1 MKKCN
6 CTKNIFESR
15 WVCLLVL
22 SFSTALFS
30 QNVKITSEPS
40 KKGLLMEEGD
50 KVLASGGAFGAAIF
64 NNLTSNGIL
73 KLNGTT
79 VKNALHVE
87 GSLLTQGAILN
98 TVEVCGEANF
108 KNTIIAQAIQVI
120 GSLRAE
126 KCTFKGHLNIT
137 GIRATFLGSQVGSI
151 HVSKESNCKG
161 HQIIELKQKTS
172 VDGPIVFESGKG
184 EVHSYPGSYV
194 SGPITG
200 GKLIKKN

>member
-1 MKKCN
+1 MKKC
-6 CTKNIFESR
+6 KRIF
-15 WVCLLVL
+15 VCIAIL
-22 SFSTALFS
+22 SCSTILFS
-30 QNVKITSEPS
+30 QNIKITSEPS
-40 KKGLLMEEGD
+40 GKGLPIEEGD

-64 NNLTSNGIL
+64 DNLTSNGIL

-79 VKNALHVE
+79 VKNTLHVD
-87 GSLLTQGAILN
+87 GSLLTQGASLN
-98 TVEVCGEANF
+98 AVEVCGEANF

-126 KCTFKGHLNIT
+126 KCTFKGHLSLT
-137 GIRATFLGSQVGSI
+137 SIRATFLGSQIGSI